1 MGEDS
6 VPLTEGVSVST
17 GALPLAP
24 LAPSVTP
31 FAAGDIVEEDAQ
43 VKIAEM
49 SKRMQ
54 ELINKRLV

>member
-1 MGEDS
+1 
-6 VPLTEGVSVST
+6 
-17 GALPLAP
+17 
-24 LAPSVTP
+24 VTP
-31 FAAGDIVEEDAQ
+31 FAAGGIVEEDAQ